1 MKRCLV
7 FRFLA
12 INLIAL
18 LMSLFVCGEFP
29 DQSVLAANITT
40 GKPGAAIFVSKQA
53 PVVVSLQ
60 GNVERLQG
68 LGKEQFAK
76 LKTGFFANTGVD
88 YRQDVEPWLGNEIT
102 LAVTTLDID
111 RDPDNGKQ
119 PGYLMV
125 LATNAPEKSQEF
137 LQLLF
142 SKRVLA
148 GADLGVEEYAGIKL
162 ISDNSQPTKEMLAG
176 AVVGDKYVL
185 FANDSKVLREA
196 VNNVQAPDLN
206 LTTAPQYVEAAKQ
219 VSKDAF
225 GVVYLNLP
233 AVAEWQGL
241 KLPVQTFDSQIISL
255 ALNSQG
261 LLAETAAFTPTEV
274 SQETAQLTKPVGAL
288 EYIPSVVSVVVS
300 GTDLA
305 NLGNGN
311 LAAYWQQLVG
321 TLSSKK
327 DANLNNFVQPL
338 AEIQNLWGIDLAKD
352 VFSWV
357 QGEYAVGLLP
367 NPQQNHSEW
376 VFVAEKTP
384 ATTDGILQLDAIA
397 SRNGLSLTTFTL
409 DNQPIVTWTKI
420 TANSQKSTKTK
431 AAFRI
436 EAKAYGVHTT
446 MGNYEVFASSLETMH
461 EVLTT
466 KDNSF
471 SKNSDFQK
479 NIAVIPKP
487 NQGYVYI
494 DWVNSQQILEK
505 QLPILKLVKVVAKPF
520 LEDMRSL
527 TISSYGRES
536 NLLKGGI
543 LFQIKK

>member
-1 MKRCLV
+1 V

-12 INLIAL
+12 INLMAL
-18 LMSLFVCGEFP
+18 LMGLLVCGEFP
-29 DQSVLAANITT
+29 QQSVLAASTS
-40 GKPGAAIFVSKQA
+40 KQPGAVIFVSKQA
-53 PVVVSLQ
+53 PVVVSFQ

-76 LKTGFFANTGVD
+76 LKTGLFANTGVD

-119 PGYLMV
+119 PGYLMA

-162 ISDNSQPTKEMLAG
+162 IADNSQAEKGMLAG

-185 FANDSKVLREA
+185 FANDAKVLREA

-206 LTTAPQYVEAAKQ
+206 LATAPKYLEAVKQ
-219 VSKDAF
+219 ISQDAF

-233 AVAEWQGL
+233 VVAEWQGL

-261 LLAETAAFTPTEV
+261 LLAETAAFNAGEV
-274 SQETAQLTKPVGAL
+274 SQETPKLSKPVGAL
-288 EYIPSVVSVVVS
+288 AYIPDSVSVAVS

-305 NLGNGN
+305 NLGRGN
-311 LAAYWQQLVG
+311 LAAYWQQLAG

-327 DANLNNFVQPL
+327 DANFVQPL
-338 AEIQNLWGIDLAKD
+338 AEVKKRWGIDLTKD
-352 VFSWV
+352 IFSWV

-367 NPQQNHSEW
+367 NPQQTNQEW

-384 ATTDGILQLDAIA
+384 ATNDGILQLDAIA
-397 SRNGLSLTTFTL
+397 SGNGLSLTSFDL
-409 DNQPIVTWTKI
+409 DNQPITTWTKI
-420 TANSQKSTKTK
+420 TANSQKSSK
-431 AAFRI
+431 AFNL

-446 MGNYEVFASSLETMH
+446 MGNYEIFASSLETMH
-461 EVLTT
+461 EVLTS
-466 KDNSF
+466 KNNSF
-471 SKNSDFQK
+471 IKNSDFQK
-479 NIAVIPKP
+479 SIGVFPKP
-487 NQGYVYI
+487 NQGYI
-494 DWVNSQQILEK
+494 NINWENSQEILEK

-520 LEDMRSL
+520 LEDMRWL
-527 TISSYGRES
+527 TISSYGNES

-543 LFQIKK
+543 LFQMKK

>member
-1 MKRCLV
+1 V

-18 LMSLFVCGEFP
+18 LMSLFVCGKFP

-40 GKPGAAIFVSKQA
+40 GQPGAVIFVSKQA

-60 GNVERLQG
+60 GNVERLQS
-68 LGKEQFAK
+68 LGKEQFGK

-119 PGYLMV
+119 PGYLMA
-125 LATNAPEKSQEF
+125 LTTNAPEKSKEF

-162 ISDNSQPTKEMLAG
+162 ISDNSQRDKGMLAG

-185 FANDSKVLREA
+185 FANDVKVLREA

-206 LTTAPQYVEAAKQ
+206 LTTAPEYVEAAKQ

-233 AVAEWQGL
+233 AVAQWQGL
-241 KLPVQTFDSQIISL
+241 KLPVQNFDSQIISL
-255 ALNSQG
+255 AFNSQG
-261 LLAETAAFTPTEV
+261 LLAETAAFTSTEV
-274 SQETAQLTKPVGAL
+274 SQETAQLSKPVGAL
-288 EYIPSVVSVVVS
+288 EYIPATVSVAVS

-305 NLGNGN
+305 NVGNGN
-311 LAAYWQQLVG
+311 LATYWQQLAG

-327 DANLNNFVQPL
+327 DANLHSFVQPL
-338 AEIQNLWGIDLAKD
+338 AEIQKLWGIDLAKD
-352 VFSWV
+352 IFSWV

-367 NPQQNHSEW
+367 NSQQSNSEW

-384 ATTDGILQLDAIA
+384 ATSDGILQLDAIA

-409 DNQPIVTWTKI
+409 DNQPVITWTKI
-420 TANSQKSTKTK
+420 TASNQKSAKTK
-431 AAFRI
+431 EAFSI

-461 EVLTT
+461 EVLTA

-471 SKNSDFQK
+471 SKNSNFQK
-479 NIAVIPKP
+479 SIAVIPKP
-487 NQGYVYI
+487 NQGYIYI
-494 DWVNSQQILEK
+494 DWVNSQDILEK

-520 LEDMRSL
+520 LENMRSL

-543 LFQIKK
+543 LFQIGK

>member
-1 MKRCLV
+1 
-7 FRFLA
+7 
-12 INLIAL
+12 
-18 LMSLFVCGEFP
+18 MSLFVCGEFP
-29 DQSVLAANITT
+29 YQSVLAANITT

-68 LGKEQFAK
+68 LGKEQFSK
-76 LKTGFFANTGVD
+76 LKTGFFANTGVN

-119 PGYLMV
+119 PGYLMA

-162 ISDNSQPTKEMLAG
+162 ISDNSQLEKGMLAG

-185 FANDSKVLREA
+185 FANDAKVLREA

-206 LTTAPQYVEAAKQ
+206 LTTAPEYVEAAKQ

-261 LLAETAAFTPTEV
+261 LLAETAAFTPKEV
-274 SQETAQLTKPVGAL
+274 SQDTAELTKPVGAL
-288 EYIPSVVSVVVS
+288 EYIPPVVSLVVS

-305 NLGNGN
+305 NVGNGN

-327 DANLNNFVQPL
+327 DVNLNNFVQPL

-357 QGEYAVGLLP
+357 QGEYAVALLP
-367 NPQQNHSEW
+367 NPQQNRSEW

-384 ATTDGILQLDAIA
+384 ATADGILQLDAIA

-409 DNQPIVTWTKI
+409 DNQSIVTWTKI
-420 TANSQKSTKTK
+420 TANSKKSSKNK
-431 AAFRI
+431 ENFSI

-446 MGNYEVFASSLETMH
+446 IGNYEVFTSSLETMH

-471 SKNSDFQK
+471 GKNSDFQK
-479 NIAVIPKP
+479 SIAVIPKP
-487 NQGYVYI
+487 NQGYIYI
-494 DWVNSQQILEK
+494 DWVKSKEILEK

-527 TISSYGRES
+527 TISSYGKES

-543 LFQIKK
+543 LFKSVNN